1 MSTEKLDALE
11 KKLKR
16 LEQRKNRYQQKI
28 SYTKSKQR
36 KLETRRKIGLGGLIV
51 KAEIDNW
58 TISELLG
65 LLLTG
70 KQDAEND
77 RDLKKI
83 FQARGDRAFMKYD
96 D

>member
-1 MSTEKLDALE
+1 MAKDDLQTLE
-11 KKLKR
+11 AKAKR
-16 LEQRKNRYQQKI
+16 VRQRANRYELKINYVKSQK
-28 SYTKSKQR
+28 R

-58 TISELLG
+58 TLSELLG

-77 RDLKKI
+77 PDVKKI
-83 FQARGDRAFMKYD
+83 FQARGDRAFMNYD